1 MITLSDNSTKFLED
15 FINEILVLIGD
26 ILKELFKVIV
36 ILFKSAGIGIKKS
49 WKNKKL
55 FIGLVPA
62 CLIPIVARINVDFFF
77 VDRKFYFKIIYFLL
91 WFSPLYY
98 FALVSLFKDSTEK
111 ERENIRVELEKL
123 NFVGADS
130 KLPFLKAFIKDE
142 GTKINE
148 MIFESMIPIEVWK
161 SNIAQLQNALNI
173 SIISIEQGDSKRIVI
188 VKCMPGDAKI
198 PEEIMWNDNYIQE
211 QEGVVTIGET
221 FSGEIKID
229 LNKSPHVL
237 AAGETGSGKSVV
249 LRCILWQLLNQ
260 GAIAY
265 MLDFK
270 GGIEFGLEY
279 EKVGKVVTEVDD
291 ALSLFASLVEE
302 NKIRMQLLR
311 ESRSKNISEYNNK
324 FKDKTLKRIVV
335 FVDELAELLDK
346 TGVDNETKE
355 KLLQI
360 EGYMSTLSR
369 LSRATGINLIL
380 GVQRPDAKV
389 VPGQIKNNVPV
400 RICGKFADA
409 KASEIVL
416 SNTKAK
422 DLPAVKGRFLFK
434 LGAETIQF
442 QAYFFNDDKH
452 FKPNKILE
460 LRESEGNINSDADI
474 IVDETL
480 EESNINDNPNTDK
493 EINQNIN
500 KVKDNEIV
508 KEFEVEEQ
516 EDETITENSQIDT
529 EDNLD
534 ELKF

>member
-1 MITLSDNSTKFLED
+1 MSDNLNKGIED
-15 FINEILVLIGD
+15 FLNEIFMLLVD
-26 ILKELFKVIV
+26 VLKELFKVIV
-36 ILFKSAGIGIKKS
+36 ILFKGAGIGFKKS

-62 CLIPIVARINVDFFF
+62 CLIPIFARINVDFFF
-77 VDRKFYFKIIYFLL
+77 IDRKFYFKIIYFLL

-98 FALVSLFKDSTEK
+98 FALLSLFKDSTEK
-111 ERENIRVELEKL
+111 EREDIRMELEKL

-130 KLPFLKAFIKDE
+130 KLPFLKEFIKDE
-142 GTKINE
+142 GTKINK
-148 MIFESMIPIEVWK
+148 MIFESMIPIEVWR

-211 QEGVVTIGET
+211 QEGVVLIGET
-221 FSGEIKID
+221 FSGQIKVD

-237 AAGETGSGKSVV
+237 AAGETGSGKSVI

-324 FKDKTLKRIVV
+324 FKDKNLKRIVV

-355 KLLQI
+355 KLFQI

-442 QAYFFNDDKH
+442 QAYFFNDDKN

-460 LRESEGNINSDADI
+460 LRESESNINSDSDL

-480 EESNINDNPNTDK
+480 EESNSNIDK

-500 KVKDNEIV
+500 KVKNNEIV
-508 KEFEVEEQ
+508 KEFEAEEQ

>member
-1 MITLSDNSTKFLED
+1 MSDNSTKFLED
-15 FINEILVLIGD
+15 FISEMLLLIGD

-49 WKNKKL
+49 WRNKKL

-62 CLIPIVARINVDFFF
+62 CLIPIVARMNVDFFF

-98 FALVSLFKDSTEK
+98 FALLSLFKDSTEK
-111 ERENIRVELEKL
+111 ERENIRLELEKL

-130 KLPFLKAFIKDE
+130 KLPFLKSFIKDE
-142 GTKINE
+142 GTKINK
-148 MIFESMIPIEVWK
+148 MIFESMIPIEVWR

-173 SIISIEQGDSKRIVI
+173 SIISIEQGDSKRVVI

-221 FSGEIKID
+221 FSGQIKID

-237 AAGETGSGKSVV
+237 SAGETGSGKSVI
-249 LRCILWQLLNQ
+249 LRCILWQLISQ

-265 MLDFK
+265 MVDFK
-270 GGIEFGLEY
+270 GGVEFGLQY
-279 EKVGKVVTEVDD
+279 EKIGKVITEVDE
-291 ALSLFASLVEE
+291 AEAIFAYLVEE
-302 NKIRMQLLR
+302 NTRRLKLLR
-311 ESRSKNISEYNNK
+311 ESQAKNISEYNRKCSGN
-324 FKDKTLKRIVV
+324 LKRIVV
-335 FVDELAELLDK
+335 IIDELAELMDK
-346 TGVDNETKE
+346 TGVDDEKKE
-355 KLLQI
+355 KLTKI
-360 EGYMSTLSR
+360 EGSLSTLAR

-389 VPGQIKNNVPV
+389 VSGQIKNNVPV

-422 DLPAVKGRFLFK
+422 DLPDVKGRFLFR

-452 FKPNKILE
+452 FKPNKILG
-460 LRESEGNINSDADI
+460 LREVENNINSDSDL

-480 EESNINDNPNTDK
+480 EESNSNTDK

-508 KEFEVEEQ
+508 KEFVAEEQ
-516 EDETITENSQIDT
+516 EDESITENSQIDT